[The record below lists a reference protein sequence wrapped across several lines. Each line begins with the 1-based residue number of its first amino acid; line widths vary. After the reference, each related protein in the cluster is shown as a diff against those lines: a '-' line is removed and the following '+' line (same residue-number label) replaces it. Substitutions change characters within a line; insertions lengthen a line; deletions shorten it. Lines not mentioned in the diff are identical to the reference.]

1 MAKEEQQNV
10 NEEKEEEQPLEEAE
24 TAEDGFKVDD
34 AGEETEEQ
42 EDNRL
47 IQLEN
52 EVNEWKNKTLRVQA
66 DLENF
71 RRRAKEER
79 ETAAKYKAQS
89 LVESLLPALDNFERA
104 LQIEPDG
111 EEAKSLLQGM
121 NMVYSQLKEALENE
135 GVEVIQTEGQQ
146 FDPNLHQA
154 VMQVEEAGFETNEIV
169 EELQKGYKLK
179 DRIIRPSMV
188 KVNA

>member
-34 AGEETEEQ
+34 AGEEQ

-66 DLENF
+66 DLDNF
-71 RRRAKEER
+71 RRRVKEER